1 MPTVIYMKSF
11 TLVELLVVVII
22 VGILA
27 ALGLPGYR
35 VVRERVLDREAKINL
50 ALVRGA
56 ERISLIE
63 SGAYYASSVISDINA
78 YLKVNLPTTA
88 LTWDYVLYNDRA
100 TATRKVTSGR
110 IWTLFYTGSSTA
122 SCTGIECPP

>member
-1 MPTVIYMKSF
+1 MPLIYDKSF

-35 VVRERVLDREAKINL
+35 VTRERVLDREAKINL

-56 ERISLIE
+56 EKISLIE
-63 SGAYYASSVISDINA
+63 SGAYYASSVISDINT

-110 IWTLFYTGSSTA
+110 VWTLSYTGSSTA
-122 SCTGIECPP
+122 SCTGIECPPT